1 MLKVGLIGLG
11 AMGRTHLD
19 NYIRLEAEGYPVK
32 LVAICDIDE
41 TKFKGKLA
49 DGNMGTAALNYDL
62 SKYNIYTDIDE
73 MLENEELDYIDTP
86 LPTYIHAETAVKA
99 LNKGINVFC
108 EKPMALTTEQCQNMI
123 DAAKNNGKKLMIGQ
137 CLRFWPAYE
146 YLKSCVDDGK
156 YGKTVSAYFFRG
168 GGTPLWSYQNW
179 LLTKEK
185 SGGCL
190 LDQHVHDVDTINW
203 IFGKPDFVSTI
214 ARNVIPGSGYDAVS
228 TNYIY
233 PDGKVVNAQDDW
245 TLNGDFGF
253 QMTFRVNFE
262 KAGLIFEKGKVTVYP
277 HDSKAFIPELPS
289 DDGYYREMKYYIDA
303 LINNTEIKT
312 ASPESTKTTIEIA
325 QAEIRSA
332 DNMGQL
338 IKP

>member
-11 AMGRTHLD
+11 SMGRTHLD

-41 TKFKGKLA
+41 TKFTGKLV
-49 DGNMGTAALNYDL
+49 DGNMGTAASRYDL
-62 SKYNIYTDIDE
+62 SKYKIYTDIDE
-73 MLENEELDYIDTP
+73 MLEKEELDYIDTP

-108 EKPMALTTEQCQNMI
+108 EKPMALNAEQCQAMI

-146 YLKSCVDDGK
+146 YLKSCVDDER
-156 YGKTVSAYFFRG
+156 YGKVVSAYFFRG

-179 LLTKEK
+179 LLNKEK

-203 IFGKPDFVSTI
+203 IFGKPEYVSTI

-228 TNYIY
+228 TNYVY

-245 TLNGDFGF
+245 TINGDFGF

-277 HDSKAFIPELPS
+277 HDSKSFVPELPA
-289 DDGYYREMKYYIDA
+289 DDGYYREMRYYIDA
-303 LINNTEIKT
+303 LINDTEIVT
-312 ASPESTKTTIEIA
+312 ASPESTKATIEIA

-338 IKP
+338 VKL